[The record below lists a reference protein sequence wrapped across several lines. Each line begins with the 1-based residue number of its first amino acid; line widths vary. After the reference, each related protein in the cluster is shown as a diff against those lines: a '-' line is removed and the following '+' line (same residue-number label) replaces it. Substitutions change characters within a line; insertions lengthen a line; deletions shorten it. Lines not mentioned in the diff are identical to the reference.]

1 MWTPVARQLQR
12 VCAPLLHTI
21 AQRLPAVTTN
31 TIASVGP
38 TTIWQRSCH
47 LLAVSMMRRP
57 LAAAGSLA
65 AQRIVAPTALGQCA
79 AGAVCAGAV
88 TPQLQQTAGFKL
100 KRVLKR
106 RCKDCY
112 FVVREDRMHIICKTH
127 PRHKQMAIKKPAKST
142 WILTHATQSPVRPW

>member
-1 MWTPVARQLQR
+1 MWSPARQLQR
-12 VCAPLLHTI
+12 ICAPLLQTI
-21 AQRLPAVTTN
+21 TQSLPSTASAV
-31 TIASVGP
+31 
-38 TTIWQRSCH
+38 WQRSYH
-47 LLAVSMMRRP
+47 LLATPMLRTP
-57 LAAAGSLA
+57 LSAVLQQS
-65 AQRIVAPTALGQCA
+65 QRILPPTALDQCA
-79 AGAVCAGAV
+79 AAIVGAAV

-112 FVVREDRMHIICKTH
+112 FVVREDRMHVICKTH